1 MKGFSHEWHA
11 LINIFVSGDSV
22 AIKVSDDG
30 QILSDIE
37 SDDEHILS
45 DTERSLTWRSFI
57 TNVI

>member
-11 LINIFVSGDSV
+11 LINISVSRDSV

-37 SDDEHILS
+37 SDDGHILS
-45 DTERSLTWRSFI
+45 DTERS
-57 TNVI
+57 